1 MIGLKE
7 CAWERVGD
15 GVLIVCDPSTVI
27 ELADANGMVTTLL
40 TVLAEHPGDH
50 AHLRKHLAA
59 AGLTVSEGELTAALG
74 VLDGL
79 RLLVDR
85 SRHAGADRGGA
96 GRYFSNLAFFDLY
109 ASLEAADRD
118 LQARLTDAHVLQ
130 LGTGGL
136 GSNVLQS
143 LAGLGVGRL
152 TLLDADLVEPKNLA
166 RQFLYR
172 EADVGAPKVERAADW
187 VRAFNSDIEVSAV
200 RRWVGGPADLRDLLA
215 GVDLVV
221 SGIDQPNEID
231 QWVNEACV
239 PAGVPWIRGGMSGSR
254 LIYFSVRPG
263 ESACYACRI
272 TAYGGAADGIDHP
285 PTVLTGNQA
294 VAQRLSEAI
303 PRVNRAVG
311 PAAALIGSLVAFEA
325 MRYLTGY
332 EPPYGAGADV
342 LVEVTGGCEQ
352 RREEWPRD
360 PDCAVCA
367 RAGSLA
373 AATR

>member
-1 MIGLKE
+1 MIGVKE

-15 GVLIVCDPSTVI
+15 SVLVVCDPSTVI
-27 ELADANGMVTTLL
+27 ELADPGGTVSTLL
-40 TVLAEHPGDH
+40 TVLAEHPGD
-50 AHLRKHLAA
+50 LAA
-59 AGLTVSEGELTAALG
+59 LRERLADAGVTVGEGELAEAL
-74 VLDGL
+74 VALDGL
-79 RLLVDR
+79 RLLVDP
-85 SRHAGADRGGA
+85 SRHAGAGREDA

-109 ASLEAADRD
+109 ATRDIADRD
-118 LQARLTDAHVLQ
+118 LQARLSGAHVLQ

-152 TLLDADLVEPKNLA
+152 TLLDVDVVEPKNLA

-172 EADVGAPKVERAADW
+172 EKDIGVPKVTRAADW
-187 VRAFNSDIEVSAV
+187 VREFNSGIEVSAV
-200 RRWVGGPADLRDLLA
+200 RRWVAGPGDLTDLLD

-254 LIYFSVRPG
+254 LVYFSVRPG
-263 ESACYACRI
+263 VSACYACRI
-272 TAYGGAADGIDHP
+272 TAYGDGIDRA
-285 PTVLTGNQA
+285 PTVLDGRQA
-294 VAQRLSEAI
+294 VAQRLSAAV

-332 EPPYGAGADV
+332 EPPFGAGADV
-342 LVEVTGGCEQ
+342 LVEVTGGCAQ

-360 PDCAVCA
+360 PGCPVCA
-367 RAGSLA
+367 RAAGG
-373 AATR
+373 

>member
-1 MIGLKE
+1 VAVIGLKE
-7 CAWERVGD
+7 CAWRRAGD
-15 GVLIVCDPSTVI
+15 SVLIVCDPSTVI
-27 ELADANGMVTTLL
+27 ELADTDGAVSSLL
-40 TVLAEHPGDH
+40 TVLAEHPGDL
-50 AHLRKHLAA
+50 AHLRERLAT
-59 AGLTVSEGELTAALG
+59 AGLTVSEADLAGALST
-74 VLDGL
+74 LDGL

-85 SRHAGADRGGA
+85 SRHAGADRDDA
-96 GRYFSNLAFFDLY
+96 GRYSSNLAFFDLY

-172 EADVGAPKVERAADW
+172 EDDFGAPKVERAADW

-200 RRWVGGPADLRDLLA
+200 RRWVGGPDDLTDLLA

-221 SGIDQPNEID
+221 SGIDQPYEID
-231 QWVNEACV
+231 RWVNEACV

-263 ESACYACRI
+263 MSACYACRI
-272 TAYGGAADGIDHP
+272 AAYGDGIDRA
-285 PTVLTGNQA
+285 PTVLTGQQE
-294 VAQRLSEAI
+294 VAQRLSAAV

-332 EPPYGAGADV
+332 EPPFGAGADV
-342 LVEVTGGCEQ
+342 LVEVTGGCAQ

-360 PDCAVCA
+360 PDCPVCA
-367 RAGSLA
+367 RAGNLA
-373 AATR
+373 AVAR